1 MGTIVLDMKTSDPIA
16 EALFG
21 KTRRAVMALF
31 FTRPDEQF
39 HLREVVRL
47 TGVSPGAI
55 QRELKLLANAGILT
69 HTRRGNQTIY
79 QADASCSVFHLL
91 KELVVRTVGISDLL
105 RQALL
110 PLQHSVRVALLFGSF
125 ASGQHRATSDVDVL
139 VVGELPFADL
149 VAALRPVQQR
159 TGREVNP
166 VLYTPSDFTEGIRSG
181 NHFLTSVLASPVVFV
196 LGNEREL
203 TAIRKE
209 RLARVAP
216 KLARGDGEPAG
227 SRRAGNAGRAGKG
240 TQRRRPVS
248 PRV

>member
-1 MGTIVLDMKTSDPIA
+1 MRTIADPVA
-16 EALFG
+16 EVLFG
-21 KTRRAVMALF
+21 KTRQAVMALF

-47 TGVSPGAI
+47 TGVSPGAV
-55 QRELKLLANAGILT
+55 QRELKVLAKAGILT

-91 KELVVRTVGISDLL
+91 KELVVRTVGLADLL

-110 PLQHSVRVALLFGSF
+110 PLQHSIRVALLFGSF

-166 VLYTPSDFTEGIRSG
+166 VLYTPSEFREGISSG
-181 NHFLTSVLASPVVFV
+181 NQFLTSVLASPVVFV
-196 LGNEREL
+196 LGDEREL
-203 TAIRKE
+203 AAIRKE
-209 RLARVAP
+209 RLARVSP
-216 KLARGDGEPAG
+216 NLARRDRQPAG
-227 SRRAGNAGRAGKG
+227 SRPAGNAGRAGKG

-248 PRV
+248 ARL